1 MHFQDWFWGV
11 PDNPTLGVTKLH
23 ARLIT
28 DIVQVEELSS
38 LLQLRIAAEEQYASM
53 LMDLARK
60 PLRPNGFGQ
69 DDSLISNIYCSYQ
82 KEMQPLSAS
91 HKSIADRLS
100 MATIPLKAFIED
112 ARTICFPKKS
122 LIDALVKR
130 FDAALLQT
138 KTLNQIYREKS
149 AQAAAETKKY
159 TSLSVQRDV
168 PETNVMINFGT
179 RSLTSDEFNDFI
191 STMQREIINMDVGS
205 ILGAYKDCYLG
216 SDMLKYVETKHHV
229 QESDAMAF
237 LNDLVSNN
245 FIRPIS
251 SRFAHFMPSSH
262 YQWKRTSL
270 EIDNELPHRRCI
282 RLAECAEYDYKKS
295 VRAVETLRQSVYI
308 ASAEYMDTIQK
319 VLRKRIGTIKT
330 TLTSCAEVENIP
342 VCLIRDIQERLFLF
356 LETLDVDKEIK
367 LFSERDRTGV
377 KPAAPYLFEKYLQGP
392 IDVVFGLELD
402 ELHSRSGVRVPP
414 IMRKCFKYI
423 SDIQDKAVLEKS
435 KQDPSIQLT
444 QNDSSKNLESWMLP
458 ITNLTTV
465 MALRNELDSGK
476 VKESTLRKYPVCTI
490 INVLRIYLM
499 ELPNSVCSNDLY
511 EPLKL
516 LYLSKYDDLGTMRFN
531 SLRSLLATMSSAHFH
546 TLTFFISYIRT
557 LVSGIDPADSRI
569 TDLSISLGPYILRPE
584 IENSVSVHD
593 KHRGRLVRDLLVHYD
608 DIISADILSATN
620 SAEDLP
626 EGAGSFPKSPTAL
639 DSEGEEDVFDLIVTP
654 ESSPLDSEKSGKTLH
669 LTSALGTHLKAS
681 LVEKRSANALN
692 VNTQN
697 MALNGTPLNLYG
709 QNSASAIQQGQNYDN
724 TGVVGDMFTAAKRV
738 GSSWLYQASDITKI
752 FTTQPVQIPSSSDER
767 SDPSIQLQSLSS
779 VDPGFLSTSV
789 NEKATLGVSSSVGG
803 VPLSW
808 PYYIRDDSPFV
819 TADVK
824 APITRAEITSPS
836 SKLFDIVLS
845 DESDVEIYNKPPAI
859 LTTPF
864 I

>member
-392 IDVVFGLELD
+392 IDVVFGLE
-402 ELHSRSGVRVPP
+402 
-414 IMRKCFKYI
+414 
-423 SDIQDKAVLEKS
+423 
-435 KQDPSIQLT
+435 
-444 QNDSSKNLESWMLP
+444 MLP